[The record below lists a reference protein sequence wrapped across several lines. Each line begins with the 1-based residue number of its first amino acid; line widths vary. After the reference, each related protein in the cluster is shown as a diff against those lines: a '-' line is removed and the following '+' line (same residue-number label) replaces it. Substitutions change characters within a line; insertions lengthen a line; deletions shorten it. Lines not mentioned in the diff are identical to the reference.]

1 MVFDTWLLGWIHQRG
16 SPAQLML
23 AVTHLSLVVTHII
36 SIQRSV
42 DGASHKAPPSF
53 HDWKALSSQVHRK
66 ERRARDVWRCVMTR
80 NQPSVAASFFF
91 FNLFFWL
98 HWVFI
103 DSRGPSLV
111 AAIKSYSLIVVH
123 RLLIAAVPLVLKHT
137 KREMSKYVPTVGTGL
152 Q

>member
-23 AVTHLSLVVTHII
+23 AVIHLSLVVTHII

-66 ERRARDVWRCVMTR
+66 ERQARDVWRCVMTR

-91 FNLFFWL
+91 FFNLFFGCTE
-98 HWVFI
+98 
-103 DSRGPSLV
+103 S
-111 AAIKSYSLIVVH
+111 SLI
-123 RLLIAAVPLVLKHT
+123 REGLLWLQQSRATLSLWCT
-137 KREMSKYVPTVGTGL
+137 GFLLQRFLLFWSTRREKCLSTCL
-152 Q
+152 L